1 MEEKKEVF
9 VLVTMSNKAFYSN
22 SNTYIWFEDFSS
34 TEKQLKNNAQMF
46 NTIGDA
52 MKVAAEIN
60 KALGTTLYKVVS
72 YYL

>member
-9 VLVTMSNKAFYSN
+9 VLVTMSNKAFYLN
-22 SNTYIWFEDFSS
+22 SNTYIWFEDFLS
-34 TEKQLKNNAQMF
+34 TEKQIKDNAQMF